1 MTSGTDDPY
10 AGLVRTDVPQIVAA
24 DCQPDSLVIRFDGH
38 AEPERYGWLWLRDHD
53 ENDASLDAATLQR
66 KVDTFRLVDDVVGTA
81 VSISDGT
88 SISVSWSDGSPTGV
102 MSARTLATVAGLFDP
117 LPRRRPWTRATIIDP
132 LPSVTAAAALT
143 DDSAVVQWLT
153 NVRIHGFGLVR
164 ELEPTAAAA
173 AALARRVAY
182 PRDTIFGAMWTL
194 SSEVRA
200 HDDSAYSTS
209 YLEPHTDGTYAID
222 APGLQM
228 FCCVEREGSGGEST
242 LVDGL
247 QVAESIRADDSEA
260 FEVLTTVS
268 VPGRYVEE
276 GVHLMASRPPIHLDA
291 NGGIVQVSLNN
302 YDRAP
307 MRLPRAE
314 MAEFYR
320 AYGLLHAR
328 ANDPANRIEIR
339 LEPGDALLFDNWR
352 TLHGRMS
359 YIGRRVFEGC
369 YHNYEDFISRLVTL
383 AG

>member
-1 MTSGTDDPY
+1 M
-10 AGLVRTDVPQIVAA
+10 RTDVPAIVAA
-24 DCQPDSLVIRFDGH
+24 ECQPDSLLIHFAGH
-38 AEPERYGWLWLRDHD
+38 DQAERYEWLWLRDHD
-53 ENDASLDAATLQR
+53 ENAASLDAATLQR
-66 KVDTFRLVDDVVGTA
+66 KVDTFRLVDDVVGTT
-81 VSISDGT
+81 VSITDGT
-88 SISVSWSDGSPTGV
+88 SISVAWSDGSPTGV

-117 LPRRRPWTRATIIDP
+117 LPVRRPWSRATIIDP
-132 LPSVTAAAALT
+132 LPSVPASAVLT
-143 DDSAVVQWLT
+143 DDAAVLQWLT
-153 NVRIHGFGLVR
+153 NVRVHGFGLVR
-164 ELEPTAAAA
+164 DLERTAEAA
-173 AALARRVAY
+173 AALARRIAY

-247 QVAESIRADDSEA
+247 HVAESIRAEDPDA
-260 FEVLTTVS
+260 FEALTTIS
-268 VPGRYVEE
+268 VPGRYVEA
-276 GVHLMASRPPIHLDA
+276 GVHLTASRPPIRLDA
-291 NGGIVQVSLNN
+291 NGDIAQVSLNN

-320 AYGLLHAR
+320 AYGVLHER

-359 YIGRRVFEGC
+359 YVGRRVFEGC
-369 YHNYEDFISRLVTL
+369 YHNHEDFISRLVTL